1 MKKLWVFLF
10 FFLNVLSN
18 ASAQFSQSIRIKSGE
33 DIYEKL
39 AREIYLYPSFI
50 KGTVFF
56 KSGKANHASLNYNLL
71 HGKMLFI
78 HPMGD
83 TLSIADEDSIKYIQ
97 ILQDTFFFNKDYLQ
111 LIKGNN
117 IVKLALKQVI
127 TVVDQEKIGGYGQPV
142 PGGAVSSLDVLS
154 TESQTFRLDIRRDL
168 ILDKRVTFYLG
179 DSQNRFLPANKKN
192 LLGIFP
198 DRRKELINYLD
209 KMDTNFNNV
218 QDLIRL
224 LNFMKMLK

>member
-1 MKKLWVFLF
+1 MKKIWVFLF
-10 FFLNVLSN
+10 FFLIVLSN

-56 KSGKANHASLNYNLL
+56 KSEKANHASLNYNLL

-83 TLSIADEDSIKYIQ
+83 TLSIADEDSIKFIQ